1 MQKDQLLQAVRDAI
15 VTACEKNNWT
25 LKALAAHVGKS
36 EDTLANW
43 RDGKVQK
50 FDLDALREIF
60 LAAGT
65 SMDRA
70 FGIPV
75 TTGSGEASADAVLYK
90 EVIRL
95 LVSSGLS
102 KPDEVPQDAQ
112 QLTLEQ
118 LAAERD
124 TALAR
129 QGVDLAAEE
138 IFRKGQEI
146 VKEQRLKE

>member
-15 VTACEKNNWT
+15 LTACDKNNLT

-60 LAAGT
+60 VAAGT

-70 FGIPV
+70 FGIPA
-75 TTGSGEASADAVLYK
+75 TPGQGGASSDAALYK

-102 KPDEVPQDAQ
+102 KPDEVPQDQQ
-112 QLTLEQ
+112 QLTVEQ

-129 QGVDLAAEE
+129 QGVDLATEE

-146 VKEQRLKE
+146 VKERGLKD

>member
-15 VTACEKNNWT
+15 LAACEKNNLT

-60 LAAGT
+60 VAAGT

-70 FGIPV
+70 FGIPA
-75 TTGSGEASADAVLYK
+75 TPGQGGASSDAALYK

-102 KPDEVPQDAQ
+102 KPDEVPQDQQ
-112 QLTLEQ
+112 QLTVEQ

-129 QGVDLAAEE
+129 QGVDLATEE

-146 VKEQRLKE
+146 VKERGLKD

>member
-1 MQKDQLLQAVRDAI
+1 VQKDQLLQAVRDAI
-15 VTACEKNNWT
+15 LAACEKNNLT

-60 LAAGT
+60 VAAGT

-70 FGIPV
+70 FGIPA
-75 TTGSGEASADAVLYK
+75 TPGQGGASSDAALYK

-102 KPDEVPQDAQ
+102 KPDEVPQDQQ
-112 QLTLEQ
+112 QLTVEQ

-129 QGVDLAAEE
+129 QGVDLATEE

-146 VKEQRLKE
+146 VKERGLKD